1 MVSWDTVKLR
11 KLIIYL
17 TIAFYISLTLALF
30 LKISLLIPLVF
41 LIAIILSWGET
52 IWNTQKNTRKS
63 AVDVK
68 DIKSKLHKKY
78 IVILLSS
85 LGFVYSIMELSSYKI
100 FIIFTLVF
108 FLLFMEGIYS
118 IFIFNKKK

>member
-11 KLIIYL
+11 KLTIYL

-41 LIAIILSWGET
+41 LIAIILSWGAI
-52 IWNTQKNTRKS
+52 IWNTQKNTRES
-63 AVDVK
+63 DAY
-68 DIKSKLHKKY
+68 DIKSKLYKKY
-78 IVILLSS
+78 TIVLLSS
-85 LGFVYSIMELSSYKI
+85 LGFVYSVIELRSYKV

-118 IFIFNKKK
+118 IFIFNRKK

>member
-11 KLIIYL
+11 KLTIYL
-17 TIAFYISLTLALF
+17 TIAFYVSLTLALF

-41 LIAIILSWGET
+41 LIAIILSWGAI
-52 IWNTQKNTRKS
+52 IWNYQKNTRES
-63 AVDVK
+63 DAY
-68 DIKSKLHKKY
+68 DIKSKLYKKY
-78 IVILLSS
+78 TIVLLSS
-85 LGFVYSIMELSSYKI
+85 LGFVYSVIELRSYKV

-118 IFIFNKKK
+118 IFIFNRKK